1 FKNKQLVQVAEQHT
15 QWAEELCVQLQQEV
29 NKSKDIEAQLQFN
42 NHLLEQKVRERTYD
56 LTKMNERLE
65 SHHHNL
71 AFAHETAGI
80 RPWDWDIEKQKL
92 EITFFDQQKQTQNTP
107 LHLKSILERIH
118 PNDRKLFDERLKE
131 HLEGKSDHFNI
142 TFRILRRNG
151 SWRWI
156 HDVGRVISRDPKT
169 NKALR
174 MVGMTRD
181 IHQEKKDQEHLRL
194 SAIVLEQAAEGIFI
208 LDEKLNYIEV
218 NPYYEKLTGFS
229 KSELL
234 SQQLF
239 NITINQKLQQQ
250 QFHDSITQQLL
261 KTGEYMGQFDEKFT
275 SGKSVYLW
283 LHINAVKDEY
293 NQIINYIGFARDL
306 TDQKRQEQHLSYLK
320 NYDSLTHLP
329 NRFYYYNQLHQY
341 LVNPSYSFKNL
352 ALIRINIDRFR
363 AFNEFLNND
372 SGDELLKQFAQRL
385 RLTNINAILV
395 AYLNGDD
402 FAIIYEISPIHP
414 NIEQYCQNILQA
426 LNAPFY
432 IDEQEYFI
440 TASIGVACFP
450 EHGRQIDHLN
460 NHAEQALSEAKRLG
474 GNTISYYCNKTTN
487 PYKTAD
493 LEQELRKAIQNDE
506 FVVYYQ
512 PKINLNDKSI
522 KGFEALI
529 RWQHPEK
536 GLVMPNMF
544 IPFAERSSLISDIG
558 KVVLDKVGK
567 QLQEWKKAGYADV
580 RVSVNIVAQQIHR
593 GLLLSDLDEVL
604 DTYHLDGSNLEL
616 EITESA
622 LLDNTDNVKK
632 LLHSIK
638 ERNISIAL
646 DDFGTG
652 YSSLAYLTEYP
663 IDVLKIDRAFVS
675 KIGDQKQ
682 EAIVNAMIAMGK
694 SMGLKL
700 VAEGVET
707 EEQVIYLQKQQCD
720 FLQGFFFSRPLHPN
734 QILQYLQT
742 NTHI

>member
-1 FKNKQLVQVAEQHT
+1 MKFVVYRVGINIIVLHFSLPDTLISVSDVHILIALFITSAHIIGLTFLTQQPRYFYLLFIPSTVPLIIGQFTHSQITQLPFYFAYNLAFVATLLCAYATQRNYQKISQLLFKNKQLVQVAEQHT

-293 NQIINYIGFARDL
+293 NQ
-306 TDQKRQEQHLSYLK
+306 
-320 NYDSLTHLP
+320 
-329 NRFYYYNQLHQY
+329 
-341 LVNPSYSFKNL
+341 
-352 ALIRINIDRFR
+352 
-363 AFNEFLNND
+363 
-372 SGDELLKQFAQRL
+372 
-385 RLTNINAILV
+385 
-395 AYLNGDD
+395 
-402 FAIIYEISPIHP
+402 
-414 NIEQYCQNILQA
+414 
-426 LNAPFY
+426 
-432 IDEQEYFI
+432 
-440 TASIGVACFP
+440 
-450 EHGRQIDHLN
+450 
-460 NHAEQALSEAKRLG
+460 
-474 GNTISYYCNKTTN
+474 
-487 PYKTAD
+487 
-493 LEQELRKAIQNDE
+493 
-506 FVVYYQ
+506 
-512 PKINLNDKSI
+512 
-522 KGFEALI
+522 
-529 RWQHPEK
+529 
-536 GLVMPNMF
+536 
-544 IPFAERSSLISDIG
+544 
-558 KVVLDKVGK
+558 
-567 QLQEWKKAGYADV
+567 
-580 RVSVNIVAQQIHR
+580 
-593 GLLLSDLDEVL
+593 
-604 DTYHLDGSNLEL
+604 
-616 EITESA
+616 
-622 LLDNTDNVKK
+622 
-632 LLHSIK
+632 
-638 ERNISIAL
+638 
-646 DDFGTG
+646 
-652 YSSLAYLTEYP
+652 
-663 IDVLKIDRAFVS
+663 
-675 KIGDQKQ
+675 
-682 EAIVNAMIAMGK
+682 
-694 SMGLKL
+694 
-700 VAEGVET
+700 
-707 EEQVIYLQKQQCD
+707 
-720 FLQGFFFSRPLHPN
+720 
-734 QILQYLQT
+734 
-742 NTHI
+742 